1 MRWSSPSCNG
11 SRTVRSCA
19 ERAHARSARGTERMA
34 SHRTNPVGS
43 PLVRLLDRDH
53 RKPPLTATGNAA
65 GQGYGTPPPAA
76 PGRRPRA
83 RRASRGCPYRL
94 IGVIS
99 SVRITVAGVDVVEVE
114 LVRIERGGGHPLR
127 VTKTSNRASATSF
140 KYAAAQLTAVLEP
153 RRSARRG
160 ALVDDRE
167 LGKLLVIEVGVR
179 RSSSSV
185 QARRVVDSRARVA

>member
-1 MRWSSPSCNG
+1 MLVRPAARSVWLRIEQTRSDLPSYDSSIAITENHR
-11 SRTVRSCA
+11 SRQPGMPPGRGTGLLRLQLLGDVR
-19 ERAHARSARGTERMA
+19 ERA
-34 SHRTNPVGS
+34 
-43 PLVRLLDRDH
+43 
-53 RKPPLTATGNAA
+53 
-65 GQGYGTPPPAA
+65 
-76 PGRRPRA
+76 A
-83 RRASRGCPYRL
+83 RRGVSVPPHWRHL
-94 IGVIS
+94 I
-99 SVRITVAGVDVVEVE
+99 RPITVAGVDVVEVE

-140 KYAAAQLTAVLEP
+140 KYAAARLTAVLEP